1 MQETEAAAIAKARTG
16 DGEAF
21 RLLVEKHSRS
31 VFRLGFRL
39 TGNAQDAEDVVQEAF
54 LRAYRQLDR
63 YDGRASFHTWIYRIA
78 SNYALDLLRG
88 RKHVEQRKDE
98 NQVSIVD
105 TVPSDDFA
113 ADRLVY
119 STQVR
124 QRLAEAMDDLSEQER
139 TAFVLRHYEGL
150 SIDQIGE
157 ALGIAESATKNS
169 IFRAVQKLR
178 RALEPVMG
186 AAR

>member
-1 MQETEAAAIAKARTG
+1 MQETEAAAIARARTG

-21 RLLVEKHSRS
+21 RLLVERHSRS

-39 TGNAQDAEDVVQEAF
+39 TGNQHDAEDVVQETF
-54 LRAYRQLDR
+54 LRAYKQLDR

-88 RKHVEQRKDE
+88 RKRVEQRKDE
-98 NQVSIVD
+98 NQLPVVESIAA
-105 TVPSDDFA
+105 DDPA

-124 QRLAEAMDDLSEQER
+124 RRLSDAMEDLSQQER
-139 TAFVLRHYEGL
+139 SAFVLRHYEGL
-150 SIDQIGE
+150 SIEQIGD
-157 ALGIAESATKNS
+157 ALGLAESATKNS

>member
-88 RKHVEQRKDE
+88 RKRVEQRKDE
-98 NQVSIVD
+98 NQISIVD
-105 TVPSDDFA
+105 TVPSDDPA

-124 QRLAEAMDDLSEQER
+124 QRLAEAMDELSEQER

-186 AAR
+186 ASR